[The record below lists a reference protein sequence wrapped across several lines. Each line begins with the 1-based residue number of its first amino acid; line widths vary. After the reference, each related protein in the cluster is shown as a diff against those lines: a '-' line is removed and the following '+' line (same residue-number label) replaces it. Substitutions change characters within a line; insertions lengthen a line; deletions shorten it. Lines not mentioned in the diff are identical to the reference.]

1 VRTDNHSE
9 STLARI
15 VDAAAAN
22 SCSLTVHRPPVQ
34 FPEESAPAHPL
45 GSMLFP
51 EAAKAWLL
59 TRRDHI
65 APRTYVDY
73 ENHIKVLS
81 RSFRSVAL
89 GEITGNMLR
98 DYQRRRRQTVG
109 PGMINKECGIV
120 CMIRDRI
127 GLALTDYQRMP
138 MPKDYESPGRGTN
151 DGRRSQA

>member
-1 VRTDNHSE
+1 MNSDSSVS
-9 STLARI
+9 RI
-15 VDAAAAN
+15 VDAAAAD
-22 SCSLTVHRPPVQ
+22 SRSLTVNRPRFQ

-59 TRRDHI
+59 IRRDHI
-65 APRTYVDY
+65 APRTYLDY
-73 ENHIKVLS
+73 GRYIETIS

-109 PGMINKECGIV
+109 PGIVNKEKPAA
-120 CMIRDRI
+120 DFP
-127 GLALTDYQRMP
+127 T
-138 MPKDYESPGRGTN
+138 K
-151 DGRRSQA
+151 RRR

>member
-15 VDAAAAN
+15 VDAAAAD

-65 APRTYVDY
+65 APRTYLDY
-73 ENHIKVLS
+73 GRHIDTLS
-81 RSFRSVAL
+81 RSFRNVAF

-109 PGMINKECGIV
+109 PGIVNKECGIV
-120 CMIRDRI
+120 CMIRNRIRPCVDR
-127 GLALTDYQRMP
+127 LSAHAHAERLRVTW
-138 MPKDYESPGRGTN
+138 PGTH
-151 DGRRSQA
+151 DG